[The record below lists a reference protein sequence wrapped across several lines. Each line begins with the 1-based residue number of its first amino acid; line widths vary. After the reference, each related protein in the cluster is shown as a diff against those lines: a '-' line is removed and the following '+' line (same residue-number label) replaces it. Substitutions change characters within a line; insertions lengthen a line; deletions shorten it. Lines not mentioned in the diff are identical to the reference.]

1 MLTNVLF
8 QSKPGEVCQA
18 VKDAISCGYRHIDG
32 ALIYGN
38 ENEVGAA
45 IKAKIEDG
53 TVTREDLYI
62 TSKVRNYDVYLR
74 IIFLEGRK
82 LCFNVDMKSRSR
94 PSA

>member
-1 MLTNVLF
+1 MFCAEVIIEVARCILKSSLYTFTSMLF

-32 ALIYGN
+32 AFIYGN
-38 ENEVGAA
+38 ESEVGAA

-62 TSKVRNYDVYLR
+62 TSKVRNL
-74 IIFLEGRK
+74 
-82 LCFNVDMKSRSR
+82 
-94 PSA
+94 